1 MEDPRFLVGAGYEVK
16 HGSGSS
22 RYEGTPGTANDR
34 WGSVLSITFVVRFI
48 PQQHSSFDN
57 NGRQTT
63 VMFHFESGKITEAK
77 HLPNAVDSMHM

>member
-22 RYEGTPGTANDR
+22 RYEGTPNAAGTPGTANDR

-48 PQQHSSFDN
+48 SQQHSSFDN

-63 VMFHFESGKITEAK
+63 VMFHFESGKIAEA
-77 HLPNAVDSMHM
+77 